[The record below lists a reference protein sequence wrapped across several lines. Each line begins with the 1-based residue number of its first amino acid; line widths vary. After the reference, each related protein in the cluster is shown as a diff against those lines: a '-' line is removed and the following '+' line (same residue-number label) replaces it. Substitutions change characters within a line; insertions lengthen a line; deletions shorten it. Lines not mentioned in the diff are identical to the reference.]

1 MEVDQKIPELGRLGI
16 SSWTYP
22 WAVGTVHDQQPRE
35 LLSPQD
41 LVHKAA
47 ELRVRVLQ
55 IADNLPLSDLTSQ
68 QLDSLRNLAHD
79 RGIALQ
85 VGTRGIDQSH
95 LLEYLRLAQQ
105 LDVKLIRSMGGR
117 PGSAA
122 PLSVIEKNVRAALPA
137 FVDAGVCLALENYE
151 AYSSSDLAR
160 LVDAIANPSFGI
172 CLDVANS
179 FAAWESVEQILGN
192 LAPGTI
198 NVHLKD
204 FAIERTNHLMGFVC
218 VGRPIGKGKL
228 PLELIL
234 LHLIE
239 FDRRPDLI
247 VELWPPQAGTLND
260 TVRLEKAWAEES
272 VSYLQNF
279 LADLRNQ
286 VRPDSIEI
294 SQL

>member
-1 MEVDQKIPELGRLGI
+1 MEVDWHIPELGRLGI

-22 WAVGTVHDQQPRE
+22 WAVGTVHDQQPSK
-35 LLSPQD
+35 LLSPQG

-47 ELRVRVLQ
+47 ELRVQVLQ

-68 QLDSLRNLAHD
+68 ELESLRESAGD
-79 RGIALQ
+79 CGIALQ

-95 LLEYLRLAQQ
+95 LLEYLLLAQH
-105 LDVKLIRSMGGR
+105 LNVKLIRSMGGR

-122 PLSVIEKNVRAALPA
+122 PLSVIEKNVRAVLPV

-151 AYSSSDLAR
+151 AYSSSDLGR
-160 LVDAIANPSFGI
+160 LVNVIANPSFGI
-172 CLDVANS
+172 CLDVTNS
-179 FAAWESVEQILGN
+179 FAAWESVDQILKN

-204 FAIERTNHLMGFVC
+204 FTIERTNHLMGFVC
-218 VGRPIGKGKL
+218 LGRPIGKGKL

-234 LHLIE
+234 LRLIE

-247 VELWPPQAGTLND
+247 VELWPPPAETLND
-260 TVRLEKAWAEES
+260 TVSLEQAWAEES
-272 VSYLQNF
+272 VNYLRNFLTNLQN
-279 LADLRNQ
+279 Q
-286 VRPDSIEI
+286 GRPNSIKI
-294 SQL
+294 S